1 MPYSRITH
9 TAHGAEAIAYA
20 RGIDGQGHN
29 GADHRNDYV
38 LPVNMLPDSV
48 RPYQDQMAD
57 YWRLASDKNKNQVLR
72 GVVSYSKKELNPD
85 SPEDIL
91 KAAHMGR
98 EIVQTGYPDRQAV
111 VFVQT
116 DGKGGC
122 VHLHILINNVSLT
135 DHKGATDEQKTAA
148 FFRRTSDTVAAK
160 YINPDTG
167 KQADVEK
174 QSQTERAAVGYV
186 WKDDLK
192 ARILQARD
200 AAVDMQDFYKQLTAH
215 GVEGTEKTRR
225 KSQEKY
231 ITFELTDTAGFS
243 DGKIPENLK
252 SRSYKLGGDFEYSAL
267 EQAIK
272 QRRPQLAP
280 TQAEIEKPEKSPEKA
295 PEKPKMPGLET
306 IAAQPT
312 GSTSSR
318 TPQNAPERPK
328 KAPESDFDGPRHTRH
343 TREPEKPAEPSR
355 TPRAPKKQPVS
366 DYAAEQARRAA
377 RLQALMADIDDAAA
391 QQRSKQRGRGPEF

>member
-85 SPEDIL
+85 SPDDIL

-111 VFVQT
+111 VYVQT

-174 QSQTERAAVGYV
+174 QSQTERAAAGYV

-231 ITFELTDTAGFS
+231 ITFELTDTAGF
-243 DGKIPENLK
+243 DGKTPENLK
-252 SRSYKLGGDFEYSAL
+252 SRSYKLGGEFEYEAL
-267 EQAIK
+267 EKALK

-295 PEKPKMPGLET
+295 PE
-306 IAAQPT
+306 
-312 GSTSSR
+312 
-318 TPQNAPERPK
+318 
-328 KAPESDFDGPRHTRH
+328 SDFDDPRHTRH

-377 RLQALMADIDDAAA
+377 RLRALMADIDDAE